1 MHLWF
6 IPYKYNKLFIY
17 LDKDGLEISGNILTQ
32 TSNRSNDLIGAYYKG
47 EIIKHIKTLTLI
59 ENSRRIYS

>member
-17 LDKDGLEISGNILTQ
+17 LDKDGLSQYNLAPFDELYEIEKSFVI
-32 TSNRSNDLIGAYYKG
+32 NRS
-47 EIIKHIKTLTLI
+47 
-59 ENSRRIYS
+59 